1 MKSYSNASSRWG
13 TVFDLV
19 KKEQRLKEVQGL
31 LEDPEVWK
39 DQEKGKVLSKE
50 LTDLKK
56 EVEEV
61 TSIQKKM
68 QDVKE
73 LVELGSEEKELQK
86 HIDSVEQDLTKAESQ
101 AFLSGKYDKGNA
113 ILTITA
119 GAGGQDAQDWATM
132 LHRMYLRYADKQGW
146 KTTEVAHSFGEAGA
160 EGRTGTKQV
169 TFEVQGNNAYGLLK
183 REVGVHRL
191 VRLSPFSAKQLRHTS
206 FASLEVLPI
215 LNLAEEKDIV
225 ISPDDIRHD
234 TFRASGPGGQYV
246 NKRETAIRITH
257 IPTNIVVAS
266 QAQRSLQQNK
276 DKALEMLA
284 AKLYDKKKKEEAKER
299 ASLQGEKKSIEWGS
313 QIRSYVLQPYQLVKD
328 HRTNTE
334 VKNVQAV
341 LDGDLDLFI
350 EKQMEAQQA

>member
-1 MKSYSNASSRWG
+1 LKSYSNASSRWG

-169 TFEVQGNNAYGLLK
+169 TFEVQGNNA
-183 REVGVHRL
+183 
-191 VRLSPFSAKQLRHTS
+191 
-206 FASLEVLPI
+206 
-215 LNLAEEKDIV
+215 
-225 ISPDDIRHD
+225 
-234 TFRASGPGGQYV
+234 
-246 NKRETAIRITH
+246 
-257 IPTNIVVAS
+257 
-266 QAQRSLQQNK
+266 
-276 DKALEMLA
+276 
-284 AKLYDKKKKEEAKER
+284 
-299 ASLQGEKKSIEWGS
+299 
-313 QIRSYVLQPYQLVKD
+313 
-328 HRTNTE
+328 
-334 VKNVQAV
+334 
-341 LDGDLDLFI
+341 
-350 EKQMEAQQA
+350 